1 MLTFWVNTYHC
12 ILLHGLL
19 IFGAPQSKSE
29 LNNFRNRVSYLI
41 GSRPMSLREIESA
54 MLRVP
59 KTDPQAARQARVRAR
74 QLLGFCGL
82 CRKGA
87 TPPDPSSPASQRG
100 QQRLPDAP
108 MCLPKMPLP
117 KGPWTYDKTQACLYI
132 GSPPELWLPPKQDLR
147 VVLTLNRGT
156 LSSLSAVPIF
166 DAASMDSQLNEMA
179 HQFVGTFVEVQLRD
193 GIPQKVTLPVWCRVL
208 LQEFRDDEAQL
219 LSFVWKFMS
228 KEVPQ
233 LPDKKVQLKFKKFP
247 QESRQRVQFF
257 KAILGAQ
264 EAKPTSAFYALD
276 GAAKAAHLTLLT
288 RGQNSQALPLTVTE
302 PEPEHDDEFKDLSL
316 ISL

>member
-1 MLTFWVNTYHC
+1 M
-12 ILLHGLL
+12 HGIL

-82 CRKGA
+82 CRGKA
-87 TPPDPSSPASQRG
+87 PSVPEPKSPTSPGSHKA
-100 QQRLPDAP
+100 DAP
-108 MCLPKMPLP
+108 MCFPKMPLP
-117 KGPWTYDKTQACLYI
+117 KGPWTYDKMQACLYI
-132 GSPPELWLPPKQDLR
+132 GSPPEIWLPPKQDLR

-156 LSSLSAVPIF
+156 LSSLSAVPVL
-166 DAASMDSQLNEMA
+166 DAASLDDQLTELA
-179 HQFVGTFVEVQLRD
+179 HQFVSTFVEVQLRD
-193 GIPQKVTLPVWCRVL
+193 GIPQKVTLPVWCRAL
-208 LQEFRDDEAQL
+208 LQEFRDDEVQL

-228 KEVPQ
+228 KEAPQ
-233 LPDKKVQLKFKKFP
+233 LPERKVQLKFKKFP
-247 QESRQRVQFF
+247 QEFRQRGQFF

-264 EAKPTSAFYALD
+264 EAKPISTFYALD
-276 GAAKAAHLTLLT
+276 SAAKA
-288 RGQNSQALPLTVTE
+288 GY
-302 PEPEHDDEFKDLSL
+302 
-316 ISL
+316 